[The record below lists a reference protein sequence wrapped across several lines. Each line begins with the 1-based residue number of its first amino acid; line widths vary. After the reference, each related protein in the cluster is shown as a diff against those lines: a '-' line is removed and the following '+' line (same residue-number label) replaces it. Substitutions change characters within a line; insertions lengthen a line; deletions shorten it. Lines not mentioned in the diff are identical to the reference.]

1 MKTFYLSGQR
11 TFSNRGCE
19 AIVRSTVALLK
30 KQFGEITVFVP
41 SDNIALDQKQW
52 PEHADSGVVFVPLYY
67 PKLTR
72 YWVQLQRLPFSFLKQ
87 MNWPFRA
94 DSTLKRTLESVDA
107 VLSIGGDMYT
117 YEGRLPSWIMGIDY
131 LAMKMGKPVVL
142 WGATVS
148 DFEEEPMF
156 TPKLRLHFEKMAFTI
171 IRESLSEKI
180 LVENFKLSNVLRMP
194 DTAFTLKKQVVSLE
208 GFWPTKSDNGILG
221 LNVSPLI
228 EKFSGNTDRVSL
240 EVINFIRKVVDEKG
254 ISVLLVPHVT
264 PLDGSMKNNDYQYM
278 LSILKK
284 LEDLGGKVK
293 IMNPNLNASE
303 VKYVISQ
310 CRYFMGARTH
320 ATIAALS
327 SKVPTVSI
335 AYSQKA
341 KGINLDLFGDEPVVI
356 PLKDLNAERMLSSFD
371 FLVKNELRLK
381 KTLENKVVQ
390 AQDKI
395 LDVVIEFSKK
405 IAQ

>member
-284 LEDLGGKVK
+284 LEDLGDKVK
-293 IMNPNLNASE
+293 IMNPNFNASE
-303 VKYVISQ
+303 IKYVISQ

-356 PLKDLNAERMLSSFD
+356 PLKY
-371 FLVKNELRLK
+371 
-381 KTLENKVVQ
+381 
-390 AQDKI
+390 
-395 LDVVIEFSKK
+395 
-405 IAQ
+405 